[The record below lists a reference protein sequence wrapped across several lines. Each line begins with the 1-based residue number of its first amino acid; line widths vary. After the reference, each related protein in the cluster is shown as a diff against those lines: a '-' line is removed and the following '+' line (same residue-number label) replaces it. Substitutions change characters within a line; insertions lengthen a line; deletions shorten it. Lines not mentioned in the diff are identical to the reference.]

1 MHELA
6 LFKNGSLA
14 QDKIQTIKALVT
26 KKKEV
31 EDAYKAICA
40 ELKEAMEQHG
50 VKGFKSEEDGFS
62 VTYVPASDRETFD
75 KAALKK
81 DMPDVYDAYCSFK
94 PVSSSIRISVK

>member
-14 QDKIQTIKALVT
+14 QGEIQTIKALVAR
-26 KKKEV
+26 KKEV

-40 ELKEAMEQHG
+40 ELKEAMENND
-50 VKGFKSEEDGFS
+50 VKSFKSEEDGFS
-62 VTYVPASDRETFD
+62 VTYIPASDRETFD

-94 PVSSSIRISVK
+94 PVSSSIRITVK

>member
-1 MHELA
+1 MHELV
-6 LFKNGSLA
+6 LFKDGALA
-14 QDKIQTIKALVT
+14 QNEIQTIKALVAR
-26 KKKEV
+26 KKEV
-31 EDAYKAICA
+31 EDAYKAICS
-40 ELKEAMEQHG
+40 ELKEAMENNG
-50 VKGFKSEEDGFS
+50 VKNFKSEEDGFS

>member
-1 MHELA
+1 MHDLV
-6 LFKNGSLA
+6 LFKDGSLA
-14 QDKIQTIKALVT
+14 QDEILTIKALVAR
-26 KKKEV
+26 KKEV

-40 ELKEAMEQHG
+40 ELKEAMENNG
-50 VKGFKSEEDGFS
+50 VKSFKSEEDGFS

>member
-1 MHELA
+1 MA
-6 LFKNGSLA
+6 
-14 QDKIQTIKALVT
+14 

-31 EDAYKAICA
+31 EDAYKAICSD
-40 ELKEAMEQHG
+40 LKEAMEQHG
-50 VKGFKSEEDGFS
+50 IKSFKSEEDGFS

-81 DMPDVYDAYCSFK
+81 DMPEVYDAYCSFK

>member
-1 MHELA
+1 MHNLIVFEDGA
-6 LFKNGSLA
+6 LA
-14 QDKIQTIKALVT
+14 QNEIQTIKALVE

-31 EDAYKAICA
+31 EEAYKAICA
-40 ELKEAMEQHG
+40 ELKEAMEQHNI
-50 VKGFKSEEDGFS
+50 KNFKSEEDGFS

>member
-1 MHELA
+1 MHELV
-6 LFKNGSLA
+6 LFKDGALA
-14 QDKIQTIKALVT
+14 QNEIQTIKDLVAR
-26 KKKEV
+26 KKEV
-31 EDAYKAICA
+31 EDAYKAICS
-40 ELKEAMEQHG
+40 ELKESMENNN
-50 VKGFKSEEDGFS
+50 VKSFKSEEDGFS

>member
-14 QDKIQTIKALVT
+14 QGEIQTIKALVAR
-26 KKKEV
+26 KKEV

-40 ELKEAMEQHG
+40 ELKEAMENND
-50 VKGFKSEEDGFS
+50 VKSFKSEEDGFS
-62 VTYVPASDRETFD
+62 VTYIPASDRETFD
-75 KAALKK
+75 KVALKK